1 MERIRKICE
10 KFGISLC
17 YLFGSQAG
25 KGLALLE
32 GREVDVTDP
41 ESDIDFAVLFK
52 DIPDN
57 PLKTYARLSMELQ
70 DTVSPFRADL
80 LFLHEVDH
88 LIQLE
93 AIRGICVYSE
103 SDAIREEYE
112 DRVLMFASDEL
123 VIMKKN
129 EKDLFELIENDL

>member
-52 DIPDN
+52 NIPDN

-129 EKDLFELIENDL
+129 EKDLFELIKNDL

>member
-1 MERIRKICE
+1 MDRIRKICY

-17 YLFGSQAG
+17 YLFGSQAE

-32 GREVDVTDP
+32 GREVEVADP
-41 ESDIDFAVLFK
+41 ESDIDFAVLFRN
-52 DIPDN
+52 IPDS

-103 SDAIREEYE
+103 SDAVREEYE
-112 DRVLMFASDEL
+112 DRVLMFAADEL

-129 EKDLFELIENDL
+129 EKDLFELIEDAL